1 MTLNER
7 IGLQFRILRLE
18 KRMSI
23 EQVADLLGVAKN
35 TVSYMELGKKKIT
48 VDDVITYAEIF
59 GVDWISILEKAD
71 QTDREYRERTER
83 KEEK

>member
-1 MTLNER
+1 MMTLNER

-23 EQVADLLGVAKN
+23 EQVADKLGVAKN

-59 GVDWISILEKAD
+59 GVNWISILEKAD
-71 QTDREYRERTER
+71 QTEREYREREER
-83 KEEK
+83 R

>member
-1 MTLNER
+1 MMTLNER

-23 EQVADLLGVAKN
+23 EQVAEKLGVAKN

-48 VDDVITYAEIF
+48 VDDVITYADIF
-59 GVDWISILEKAD
+59 GVNWISILEKAD
-71 QTDREYRERTER
+71 QTEREYREREER
-83 KEEK
+83 R